1 MKASLRASIT
11 YLEPQ
16 NTFRC
21 FRVSKF
27 YWLLI
32 LSSMTTF
39 IGSSAVVAIA
49 PPQQIAQQVVI
60 NRPTLRV
67 GSQGERVSELQAAL
81 RLLGFYSGAVDGV
94 YNESTANAVSGFKQA
109 AGLTPDGIVDAA
121 TWQRLFPN
129 QATGIPSASVPNT
142 TPNPPANLVN
152 DFPVPTQS
160 TTTPTVNPRVT
171 TPAPLNNTRPQ
182 PRPTTSRQP
191 SNQVVNTKPAPSR
204 VTTPNPRRQT
214 TPQRPS
220 STASFSTT
228 PADQRLSGI
237 QYTTEGWPIL
247 RVGMKNSEV
256 TKLQQRLSQLGFLK
270 GGVDGYFGVQ
280 TEEALKAAQRR
291 YGIEPDGV
299 AGGATWEAL
308 VRRSPTTG
316 RSSSPNTGRSTSS
329 QQR

>member
-1 MKASLRASIT
+1 MKGSLRAGIA

-16 NTFRC
+16 TIFHC
-21 FRVSKF
+21 FSASKF
-27 YWLLI
+27 YWLLL

-49 PPQQIAQQVVI
+49 PPQQIAQQAVI

-94 YNESTANAVSGFKQA
+94 YNESTANAVSQFKQA
-109 AGLTPDGIVDAA
+109 AGLTPDGVVDAA

-129 QATGIPSASVPNT
+129 QPTGTSTAAVPNT
-142 TPNPPANLVN
+142 TPNAPVTSTN

-160 TTTPTVNPRVT
+160 ATTPTTKPRVT
-171 TPAPLNNTRPQ
+171 TPTPLANTRPE
-182 PRPTTSRQP
+182 PRPTTPRQAP
-191 SNQVVNTKPAPSR
+191 NQVVRTRPAPSR
-204 VTTPNPRRQT
+204 TTTTTPRPQT
-214 TPQRPS
+214 TTQRTS
-220 STASFSTT
+220 STPRLSPT
-228 PADQRLSGI
+228 PPDQRISGI

-256 TKLQQRLSQLGFLK
+256 TRLQQRLSQLGFLK

-280 TEEALKAAQRR
+280 TEDALKAAQKR

-308 VRRSPTTG
+308 ARRSPTAG
-316 RSSSPNTGRSTSS
+316 RGTSS